1 MLFFLI
7 ISSKKQSIKDMERWA
22 QSQNKKKDT
31 VKKPVTA
38 TPIIA
43 VKLETNGKVSS
54 SITND
59 TNGKQDEPLPIT
71 TTSTTNEDIKKVLI
85 KVTVL
90 HESLKQI
97 IMYIKY

>member
-1 MLFFLI
+1 
-7 ISSKKQSIKDMERWA
+7 MERWA

-43 VKLETNGKVSS
+43 VKSETNGKVSS
-54 SITND
+54 NITND
-59 TNGKQDEPLPIT
+59 SNGKQDEPLPIT
-71 TTSTTNEDIKKVLI
+71 TTTSPTNEDIKKVLI